1 MCGRFNLLLPAN
13 HNTIPLSKCCVEGTL
28 WDGEPVG
35 QEKTYAGQWTYVS
48 GNNNQVA
55 IWIVYDAFGFG
66 GEVLPTEILKDT
78 SQLNKIDLPG
88 FLSRNS
94 KEIREP
100 ELLSGNGLV
109 DCISTAHPSLLEME
123 IEKVGVPVQILA
135 PENNFMFLPDMKAF
149 VNMVIPNL
157 GVPYDY
163 QHFSGVEHG
172 FATRGDMNSHEY
184 NAAVRAHC
192 ATIDWFKLWLHKQP
206 DWNQGV

>member
-1 MCGRFNLLLPAN
+1 MGA
-13 HNTIPLSKCCVEGTL
+13 
-28 WDGEPVG
+28 VG
-35 QEKTYAGQWTYVS
+35 YCW
-48 GNNNQVA
+48 
-55 IWIVYDAFGFG
+55 G
-66 GEVLPTEILKDT
+66 GWAVFKLGAK
-78 SQLNKIDLPG
+78 
-88 FLSRNS
+88 
-94 KEIREP
+94 
-100 ELLSGNGLV
+100 SGNGLV